1 MTIGNLITT
10 HSNTRSSSALA
21 LWLSAAVLTL
31 TGVAPSHAQ
40 QPAGNARTFISING
54 GLQALTGSF
63 SESVDF
69 PESGGVY
76 REVLSAAAAQEQA
89 RFESDYR
96 YRTGALFDVSGGVR
110 IAPYFALGAGISWFN
125 TEKTA
130 SVSVQLPHP
139 LYFNRTR
146 SISGVSSPLTRSEM
160 AVHLQAYV
168 VVPATNSLTVMGFT
182 GPTFFNVKQQ
192 LVTDV
197 NFVHAY
203 PFDTAT
209 FSSAAASTESTS
221 TIGFNVGADVT
232 YYFTD
237 HVGIG
242 WFTRYSRSDASLE
255 SRTHEY
261 LAQYHAGIPVPGVA
275 PSHAQQ
281 PAGNARTFISINGG
295 LQALTGSFS
304 ESVDFPESGG
314 VYREVLSGAAAQEQ
328 ARFESNY
335 RYRTGALFDVSGG
348 VRIAPYFALGAG
360 ISWFN
365 TEKTASVSAQLPH
378 PLYFNRT
385 RSISGVSSPL
395 TRSEMAVHL
404 QAYVVVPATNSL
416 TVMGFA
422 GPTFFNVKQ
431 QLVTDVNFVHA
442 YPFDTATF
450 SSAAAS
456 TESASTIGFN
466 VGADVTYYFTDHVGI
481 GWFTRYSRAT
491 LKLPSAG
498 NGTLDIKPG
507 GLHAAGGL
515 RLRF

>member
-40 QPAGNARTFISING
+40 QPAGKARTFISING

-110 IAPYFALGAGISWFN
+110 IAPYFALGTGISWFN
-125 TEKTA
+125 TE
-130 SVSVQLPHP
+130 
-139 LYFNRTR
+139 
-146 SISGVSSPLTRSEM
+146 E
-160 AVHLQAYV
+160 
-168 VVPATNSLTVMGFT
+168 
-182 GPTFFNVKQQ
+182 
-192 LVTDV
+192 
-197 NFVHAY
+197 
-203 PFDTAT
+203 
-209 FSSAAASTESTS
+209 
-221 TIGFNVGADVT
+221 
-232 YYFTD
+232 
-237 HVGIG
+237 
-242 WFTRYSRSDASLE
+242 
-255 SRTHEY
+255 
-261 LAQYHAGIPVPGVA
+261 
-275 PSHAQQ
+275 
-281 PAGNARTFISINGG
+281 
-295 LQALTGSFS
+295 
-304 ESVDFPESGG
+304 
-314 VYREVLSGAAAQEQ
+314 
-328 ARFESNY
+328 
-335 RYRTGALFDVSGG
+335 
-348 VRIAPYFALGAG
+348 
-360 ISWFN
+360 
-365 TEKTASVSAQLPH
+365 TASVSAQLPH

-395 TRSEMAVHL
+395 TRSEMAGHL

-422 GPTFFNVKQ
+422 GPTFFNSLTVMGFAGPTFFNVEQ
-431 QLVTDVNFVHA
+431 QLVTDVNFVHT

-450 SSAAAS
+450 SSAVAS
-456 TESASTIGFN
+456 RESASAIGFN

>member
-1 MTIGNLITT
+1 MILATSAAVWMPASYGWPVEGPQEEVQFANWLRGLREEALEAGISEATVEVALSGITPVKVAPIARTALKTLISSTLMLF
-10 HSNTRSSSALA
+10 SNPFCPFSHGRRIRPQGVVLARSSLVPSEARTLRQESFDQNLTA
-21 LWLSAAVLTL
+21 PQWGSEAASPTTDSVKRERLMSPQRHQDSEAIAPPWLSAAVLTL

-40 QPAGNARTFISING
+40 QPAGKARTFISING

-125 TEKTA
+125 TE
-130 SVSVQLPHP
+130 
-139 LYFNRTR
+139 
-146 SISGVSSPLTRSEM
+146 E
-160 AVHLQAYV
+160 
-168 VVPATNSLTVMGFT
+168 
-182 GPTFFNVKQQ
+182 
-192 LVTDV
+192 
-197 NFVHAY
+197 
-203 PFDTAT
+203 
-209 FSSAAASTESTS
+209 
-221 TIGFNVGADVT
+221 
-232 YYFTD
+232 
-237 HVGIG
+237 
-242 WFTRYSRSDASLE
+242 
-255 SRTHEY
+255 
-261 LAQYHAGIPVPGVA
+261 
-275 PSHAQQ
+275 
-281 PAGNARTFISINGG
+281 
-295 LQALTGSFS
+295 
-304 ESVDFPESGG
+304 
-314 VYREVLSGAAAQEQ
+314 
-328 ARFESNY
+328 
-335 RYRTGALFDVSGG
+335 
-348 VRIAPYFALGAG
+348 
-360 ISWFN
+360 
-365 TEKTASVSAQLPH
+365 TASVSAQLPH

-385 RSISGVSSPL
+385 RSISGISSPL

-431 QLVTDVNFVHA
+431 QLVTDVNFVHT

-450 SSAAAS
+450 SSAVAS
-456 TESASTIGFN
+456 RESASAIGFN